1 MSAGVWN
8 HNGAHLREH
17 ADMEHDADGGT
28 IASKLTILSRVDVF
42 QLRQDT
48 TCDDDELPALLRCQ
62 AE

>member
-1 MSAGVWN
+1 MNAGVWN

-17 ADMEHDADGGT
+17 ADMEHEPDGGT
-28 IASKLTILSRVDVF
+28 LVSRLTILSRVDVF

-62 AE
+62 GE